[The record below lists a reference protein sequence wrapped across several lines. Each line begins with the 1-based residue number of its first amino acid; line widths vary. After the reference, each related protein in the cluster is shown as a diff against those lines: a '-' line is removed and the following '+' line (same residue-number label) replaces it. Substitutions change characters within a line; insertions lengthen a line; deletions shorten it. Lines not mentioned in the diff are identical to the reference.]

1 MRARVRNEDMEPR
14 LNHLQAYLAQEFV
27 DDYHDGRMTRRQLL
41 ARVLGI
47 TGGVASAATILL
59 TLGCAPQAAAT
70 PTPSGSPPTAPAKPT
85 AAPPASAAAA
95 GSQPPA
101 PTPGPARSKLS
112 VPADDPSITA
122 SDVTFPG
129 SGVTLMGYMAQ
140 PKTGGPFPAVMVCH
154 ENRGLVEHIRDVTRR
169 LAKAGYAALA
179 VDLLSRDGGTA
190 KVDPAQVAGKLTAN
204 PAQNVADFQSAFSY
218 LQTLGSV
225 QKANVGM
232 VGFCF
237 GGGVTWM
244 VVEAIP
250 DLKAAV
256 PFYGPNPPIADVPKI
271 KAAVLAIYGGD
282 DQRID
287 AGIPEIEAAM
297 TQNGK
302 TFQKIVYAG
311 ANHAFNN
318 DTGASWNEQASYDA
332 WQKTLDWFK
341 KYLV

>member
-1 MRARVRNEDMEPR
+1 MEEPQ

-27 DDYHDGRMTRRQLL
+27 DDYHEGRMTRRELL
-41 ARVLGI
+41 ARILGI

-59 TLGCAPQAAAT
+59 TLGCEPQALPT
-70 PTPSGSPPTAPAKPT
+70 PTPPEKPAAT
-85 AAPPASAAAA
+85 AAGATPGGA
-95 GSQPPA
+95 GAPSGGTPPPA
-101 PTPGPARSKLS
+101 PGSGAARGKLS
-112 VPADDPSITA
+112 VKADDPDITA

-129 SGVTLMGYMAQ
+129 DGATLMGYLAQ

-169 LAKAGYAALA
+169 LAKAGYVGLA

-204 PAQNVADFQSAFSY
+204 PGQNVADFQAAFKY

-225 QKANVGM
+225 QKANIGM

-244 VVEAIP
+244 VATAIP

-256 PFYGPNPPIADVPKI
+256 PYYGPNPPIADFPKI
-271 KAAVLAIYGGD
+271 RAAVLAIYGET
-282 DQRID
+282 DQRITATEPD
-287 AGIPEIEAAM
+287 VEAAM
-297 TQNGK
+297 RQNGK
-302 TFQKIVYAG
+302 TFDKAIYPGAG
-311 ANHAFNN
+311 HAFNN
-318 DTGASWNEQASYDA
+318 DTASSWNEQASYDA

-341 KYLV
+341 RYLV